1 MVNTYL
7 YILIMDWNLIGTIII
22 TALTVLGS
30 SEAFK
35 FYKSKLALKSK
46 SMDLQGEYKEDL
58 KKRVNRL
65 EVLLSESSK
74 EKDDQRLC
82 IIKLTEEVATLRERV
97 KFLEA
102 ENERLKKV

>member
-1 MVNTYL
+1 
-7 YILIMDWNLIGTIII
+7 MDWNIIGTIIV

-30 SEAFK
+30 NEAFK

-58 KKRVNRL
+58 KKRVHRL
-65 EVLLSESSK
+65 EILLSESSK
-74 EKDDQRLC
+74 EKDDLRIC
-82 IIKLTEEVATLRERV
+82 IITLTEQVATLREKV

-102 ENERLKKV
+102 ENERLKKL

>member
-1 MVNTYL
+1 
-7 YILIMDWNLIGTIII
+7 MDWNLIGTIII

-65 EVLLSESSK
+65 EVLLTESSK
-74 EKDDQRLC
+74 EKPSEL
-82 IIKLTEEVATLRERV
+82 IAVTSVLSSSSL
-97 KFLEA
+97 F
-102 ENERLKKV
+102 